1 MTFLFEAAFWKA
13 VIWTCHSLPLC
24 VHVSIRSAALSKD
37 CTFSCVKLQCCV
49 KSQWL
54 DLLMPQGTSFLSLQ
68 AMSMVNHH
76 SFLGRVKSQVW
87 QVECNWPAAVSP
99 PQFSY
104 SSEIQLVLGAD
115 SSCQAVQHSPV
126 LFLWVAKKK
135 QVWGRSPVCC
145 VLQRIRLLTIQI
157 LPERSLRQLWPGSL
171 CMQAGSSLMPACLC
185 QRETANGA
193 FTGDE

>member
-1 MTFLFEAAFWKA
+1 M
-13 VIWTCHSLPLC
+13 SLPLC
-24 VHVSIRSAALSKD
+24 VHVSIRCAVLSKD
-37 CTFSCVKLQCCV
+37 CTFSCVKLGCCV
-49 KSQWL
+49 KSQSL
-54 DLLMPQGTSFLSLQ
+54 DLLMPQDTSFPSLQ
-68 AMSMVNHH
+68 TVSTVNHP
-76 SFLGRVKSQVW
+76 SFLGVVKSQVW
-87 QVECNWPAAVSP
+87 QAECNWPAAVSP

-104 SSEIQLVLGAD
+104 SSKIQLVLGAD

-126 LFLWVAKKK
+126 LFLWLAKKKK
-135 QVWGRSPVCC
+135 QVGGRSTVCC

-157 LPERSLRQLWPGSL
+157 LPERSSRQLWPGSL